1 MIESEEEIVITPD
14 FLQQVESVVK
24 GEILGRP
31 GESYRQTL
39 ERFAR
44 NFYTHIQDA
53 IQKNEYIY
61 IGRISKEEKPK
72 AKKSRT
78 KSSKNQSQL
87 TFIPAEK
94 NPRINRQLQKNKP
107 FSAHAQTNPDQ
118 LSLFDLIENEKE
130 FSHTIELYDFM
141 PKYVWGKVERVAG
154 VFLPRLEREFEC
166 RGRKYKL
173 TLYPAS
179 VEDEEGNEKYFYPAK
194 REEVVEDALRKLM
207 ADGSGVFLNGE
218 AAVTFTIYQL
228 QKELKEN
235 GHSYS
240 RDQIKESLKI
250 LARTDI
256 ELKSE
261 NGNTEV
267 LFSPIET
274 LGFKGEDGESQTF
287 VRFSPLVTNSIKE
300 KTFRLF
306 NYEKVMSYRSVI
318 ARQLHKRMSH
328 HYTQASFTDSYNI
341 LLTTIIR
348 DFGLVRRKQLKDNL
362 RDVESA
368 IEEMKEKNVVLS
380 CKIEKILENT
390 SRIKVGDVKMTFL
403 PHPEF
408 INEVKRANARKK
420 LEIQSNILPYFPD
433 K

>member
-1 MIESEEEIVITPD
+1 MTDLDDEIRITPE
-14 FLQQVESVVK
+14 FLKQVENVVK

-31 GESYRQTL
+31 GETYEQTI
-39 ERFAR
+39 ERFAK
-44 NFYTHIQDA
+44 NFYNQIQDA
-53 IQKNEYIY
+53 LQKNEYIY
-61 IGRISKEEKPK
+61 IGRISREEKPK
-72 AKKSRT
+72 KNKTTKKDELT
-78 KSSKNQSQL
+78 PNL

-94 NPRINRQLQKNKP
+94 NPRINRQLQKNRP
-107 FSAHAQTNPDQ
+107 FEEHSQTTPQQ
-118 LSLFDLIENEKE
+118 LSLFDLLQNEKE

-179 VEDEEGNEKYFYPAK
+179 VEDENGNEKYFYPAK
-194 REEVVEDALRKLM
+194 REEVVEDALRKIM
-207 ADGSGVFLNGE
+207 ADGNGMFLDGE

-235 GHSYS
+235 GHSYN

-274 LGFKGEDGESQTF
+274 LGFRGEDGENQTF

-306 NYEKVMSYRSVI
+306 NYAKVMSYRSVI

-328 HYTQASFTDSYNI
+328 HYTQASFSESYSI
-341 LLTTIIR
+341 MLTTIIR
-348 DFGLVRRKQLKDNL
+348 DFGLVRRKQIKDNL
-362 RDVESA
+362 RDVELA
-368 IEEMKEKNVVLS
+368 IEEMKKKNVVLIT
-380 CKIEKILENT
+380 KIEKILET
-390 SRIKVGDVKMTFL
+390 SKRLKVSDVKITFT

-420 LEIQSNILPYFPD
+420 AELNTNTLPYFPT